1 MTTTTDGALETG
13 AERMARER
21 LEDRIRYAVGQLKQ
35 GKYLS
40 ITNGPDGEVAGT
52 CGHDPRVGRDW
63 LLHMVERRAAR

>member
-1 MTTTTDGALETG
+1 MATTETAHLTG
-13 AERMARER
+13 AEFMDHQRI
-21 LEDRIRYAVGQLKQ
+21 EDRIAYAVAQLKE

-63 LLHMVERRAAR
+63 HLGLVERTVRP